1 MPTDDDYGRR
11 ERLLQHQHPIT
22 QYGPSS
28 SPVPGSNTGTSGIIG
43 PQIGPT
49 VSSDCYKQQ
58 QQQQT
63 ELRSGASVSTST
75 GQDRYQSEQQGQGN
89 EHVDYGGRERMV
101 VADRHDKSTEKSTV
115 DDFPKSCAET
125 RSIQSSCERF
135 GHYQGQERFGQSSL
149 QAHHQYATIRSST
162 SGQTLSQ
169 NVLSERYPRFN
180 ELSGLHGEQR
190 LSLAPSERFQQSANT
205 ELRFHHTSGELV
217 SAGNEYANTNILV
230 SGCATSPFSSETFP
244 SPPSPAPAN
253 DRFVPPPPLSPSP
266 SEKYA
271 STQSLAG
278 YPAADRIL
286 PPGSPSTRYGGGTA
300 PASPMPVK
308 ERFSSAERLLANQQQ
323 SAGSMHEPKEQ
334 QRYAGASD
342 RLLSGSSP
350 VLGSLQVSLQ
360 GDRGGVYASGKE
372 STASRYAAIS
382 ADRLLT
388 SSPIHAPVPE
398 RFASKSAD
406 RYHGDSPAHE
416 RYHRQ
421 EAAATGVHH
430 DRYTTISSSAE
441 RFLSS
446 SPNPEASHQRYTS
459 TERSLQVSSAGNDQ
473 RRLYADRGVETVC
486 QKYTDRTSG
495 SPAPTDFNRYSS
507 FQEVGASQAR
517 YVAASDRFND
527 TAIQRCGHS
536 RSNDRFCVSTDR
548 FLASSSPGHDGRL
561 ATNDTSRYAVSGSS
575 TERLLSTTSSSSSSS
590 TDTVARYHSS
600 YTSTTATQ
608 PSASNDRFTS
618 ISPTPEAVASS
629 LRSASAVAG
638 GAGSSTYQSTTKA
651 SVDKYL
657 QVSKSVQSYSSD
669 RYTVASAGDPFDR
682 LSQDRYDRFNNP
694 VSTADRFPSSTA
706 TPDRFHSAT
715 DRYSPARAADKYLS
729 LPKPKDRY
737 TGRITPI
744 SSCGTSV
751 AVTSAD
757 RTYGSSTATGSYVP
771 PTAHT
776 PVERYVPQPPPE
788 VLYPDRYVDRYV
800 PPSAHTPTDRYV
812 PTNDPG
818 DPYMRRDLGFHHHYR
833 LPPPAGYPYHQTHF
847 RLRGFAYASPGR
859 LGGSPGSSSSS
870 SSASNQRDGFS
881 MSPLLRPKVRASAAE
896 FPTTSTGVVGRHVCT
911 NPPSC
916 CNEVSGSGRS
926 CCQAIRRSLPPG
938 ALPSISTQSSWQPSP
953 GSGTTGTSTVSSSGP
968 DGDNGQSIGLYPVG
982 SAGPA
987 ATDPATTTPIT
998 TTATMPLVT
1007 SGIVAGTGTG
1017 PNITRSMSAP
1027 TAPRPVVQV
1036 TSTASTPG
1044 SQRPRLRRNMSRTEA
1059 IRNYIKRET
1068 AQFFGVDEES
1078 ETVERQRWLDR
1089 RRRMA
1094 SRKYGALVPEHRP
1107 PDPDIT
1113 RDVPDTTDVP
1123 EGVTLRRWQQP
1134 VRRKDSVARMTLS
1147 GLHYVVESL
1156 TRQRPRERSQTT
1168 TDSRSFPPSVIAY
1181 MSRAEAASSP
1191 ETGQDEE
1198 RSFFERPPPPPPP
1211 LPPPP
1216 SQQSQS
1222 HIEQGI
1228 EGLEKDE
1235 EDSGKI
1241 AELLDSAGDR
1251 DTSEELVRFAPQK
1264 DERTT
1269 VDGQQVR
1276 RPRHISRDHYISRSR
1291 YDTPVSEGTRVQP
1304 EEGVTLRRDL
1314 TGGTRISP
1322 STIDRIFDNSNRRQY
1337 GMGIVGRFFGR
1348 SFRKSVSQK
1357 PDVRKQLDDF
1367 EDHRPYFT
1375 YWITTVQVLILIISL
1390 ACYGFGPVGMDLSH
1404 RSGLILLCQKI
1415 SRPMETVLQVLV
1427 TSLSLQQVDYQEPA
1441 NFWFGPRAA
1450 DLIHLGAKFAPCMR
1464 RDIKILKEIDV
1475 WRERERDTACCI
1487 RNDDSG
1493 CVQSSKADCSVRG
1506 LRSTATNT
1514 ISTWKKWGPG
1524 DSGPGGR
1531 ISGSVCGLDPKFC
1544 DAPASIAPY
1553 EWPDDITKWPICRK
1567 TNPFNQ
1573 RFSRNGSQRGTG
1585 NFPVGRYKD
1594 KMAEHM
1600 VCEVIGHP
1608 CCIGIHGMCRITTK
1622 EYCDFVH
1629 GYFHEEASLC
1639 SQVECLH
1646 DVCGMIPFLH
1656 PEWPDQFYRLF
1667 TTTFLHAGILHLS
1680 ITLSVQYFLMR
1691 DLEKLTGSLRI
1702 ALIYFIGALAG
1713 NLASSIFIPYRAEV
1727 GPAGAHFALLATLI
1741 VEVLHCWPML
1751 KHPRR
1756 TLSKLIVILL
1766 GLLVLGILP
1775 WVDNYA
1781 HLFGFIFGFLAAYA
1795 LMPFISFGHYDRRRK
1810 IWLIWICLVLI
1821 VVLFTLLLA
1830 LFYNVPVY
1838 ECEVCKLFNCIP
1850 FTRDFCASQNINFKR
1865 EEPV

>member
-11 ERLLQHQHPIT
+11 ERLLLHQHPIS

-28 SPVPGSNTGTSGIIG
+28 SPVPGSTAGASGSVG
-43 PQIGPT
+43 SQI
-49 VSSDCYKQQ
+49 VSAAPSDCYKQQ
-58 QQQQT
+58 PQPSQQQPPAQQQQQT
-63 ELRSGASVSTST
+63 DQRTVSSAASSSAS
-75 GQDRYQSEQQGQGN
+75 QDRYQPESQTQSN
-89 EHVDYGGRERMV
+89 EHDYGVRDRII
-101 VADRHDKSTEKSTV
+101 DRHDKSTDKPSL

-125 RSIQSSCERF
+125 RSIQSSCDRF
-135 GHYQGQERFGQSSL
+135 AHYSGQDRFGQSSI
-149 QAHHQYATIRSST
+149 QAHHQYTTARSS
-162 SGQTLSQ
+162 SGQTLPQ
-169 NVLSERYPRFN
+169 TVLSDRYPRFG
-180 ELSGLHGEQR
+180 ELAGLHGEQR
-190 LSLAPSERFQQSANT
+190 LSLVPSERFQQAGNPV
-205 ELRFHHTSGELV
+205 GELV
-217 SAGNEYANTNILV
+217 SSGNEYANANILA
-230 SGCATSPFSSETFP
+230 SSCAASPFSSETFP

-253 DRFVPPPPLSPSP
+253 DLFVPPPPLSPSP

-271 STQSLAG
+271 SSQSLAG

-286 PPGSPSTRYGGGTA
+286 APGSPSARFGGGTA
-300 PASPMPVK
+300 PASPMPSAA
-308 ERFSSAERLLANQQQ
+308 ERFSSADRLLAGQQ
-323 SAGSMHEPKEQ
+323 SSSVHEPKEQ
-334 QRYAGASD
+334 QRYAAASD

-360 GDRGGVYASGKE
+360 SERNSVYTTGKD
-372 STASRYAAIS
+372 SRYSAIS
-382 ADRLLT
+382 TDRLLS

-398 RFASKSAD
+398 RFASKD
-406 RYHGDSPAHE
+406 RYLESPVYE

-421 EAAATGVHH
+421 EAAQSVHH
-430 DRYTTISSSAE
+430 DRYPTIPAE
-441 RFLSS
+441 KFLSS
-446 SPNPEASHQRYTS
+446 SPNPETGHQRYS
-459 TERSLQVSSAGNDQ
+459 ATERGLQVSGNSNEQ

-486 QKYTDRTSG
+486 QKYTDRPSG
-495 SPAPTDFNRYSS
+495 SPAPADFSRYAS
-507 FQEVGASQAR
+507 FQEVGGQSR
-517 YVAASDRFND
+517 YVSGADRFNES
-527 TAIQRCGHS
+527 AVQRCS
-536 RSNDRFCVSTDR
+536 QPRPSDRYCVSNDRF
-548 FLASSSPGHDGRL
+548 LAGSSPGHDGRL
-561 ATNDTSRYAVSGSS
+561 AANDTNRYSISGSS

-590 TDTVARYHSS
+590 TDTIARYHSS
-600 YTSTTATQ
+600 YANTTATQ
-608 PSASNDRFTS
+608 SAGNDRFTS
-618 ISPTPEAVASS
+618 ISPTPEPSTG
-629 LRSASAVAG
+629 LRSSVSA
-638 GAGSSTYQSTTKA
+638 AGSSTASSYQSTTKTGI
-651 SVDKYL
+651 DKYL

-669 RYTVASAGDPFDR
+669 RYTVASSSEQFDR
-682 LSQDRYDRFNNP
+682 LSGQDRYDRFSSA
-694 VSTADRFPSSTA
+694 VSSADRFVSSTA
-706 TPDRFHSAT
+706 TPDRFHGAA

-744 SSCGTSV
+744 SSCAAST
-751 AVTSAD
+751 VTSTD
-757 RTYGSSTATGSYVP
+757 RSYGGSTAAGSYVP

-788 VLYPDRYVDRYV
+788 VLYPDRYVERYV

-812 PTNDPG
+812 PANDPG

-833 LPPPAGYPYHQTHF
+833 LPPPAGYPYHQSHF

-859 LGGSPGSSSSS
+859 GLSGSPGSSSSS

-881 MSPLLRPKVRASAAE
+881 MSPLLRPKVRASAVE
-896 FPTTSTGVVGRHVCT
+896 FTSTSNSVVGRHVCT

-916 CNEVSGSGRS
+916 CNEVNGNTRS
-926 CCQAIRRSLPPG
+926 CCQAVRRSLPPG
-938 ALPSISTQSSWQPSP
+938 ALPSIPTQASWQPSP
-953 GSGTTGTSTVSSSGP
+953 GSGTTGTSTVSSSAP
-968 DGDNGQSIGLYPVG
+968 DVENGQSISLYPVG

-987 ATDPATTTPIT
+987 PTDPAAVTPIT
-998 TTATMPLVT
+998 TTAAMPLAT
-1007 SGIVAGTGTG
+1007 AGTVAGSGTG
-1017 PNITRSMSAP
+1017 PSITRSASAP
-1027 TAPRPVVQV
+1027 TAPRPLVQV
-1036 TSTASTPG
+1036 TSSASTPG

-1078 ETVERQRWLDR
+1078 ESAERQRWLDR

-1113 RDVPDTTDVP
+1113 RDVPDTTDLP

-1156 TRQRPRERSQTT
+1156 RRTRRERSQARPE
-1168 TDSRSFPPSVIAY
+1168 SRSFPPSVIGY
-1181 MSRAEAASSP
+1181 TSGAEPVTSP
-1191 ETGQDEE
+1191 ESGQDEE
-1198 RSFFERPPPPPPP
+1198 RSFFEKPPPPPSP
-1211 LPPPP
+1211 LPPP
-1216 SQQSQS
+1216 SAQQSQS
-1222 HIEQGI
+1222 QIEQGV
-1228 EGLEKDE
+1228 EGLVKDE
-1235 EDSGKI
+1235 EDGAKV
-1241 AELLDSAGDR
+1241 ADLLDSANDR
-1251 DTSEELVRFAPQK
+1251 ETSQELVWFATQK

-1269 VDGQQVR
+1269 IDEQVR
-1276 RPRHISRDHYISRSR
+1276 RPRHIPRDHYISRRTSWSRSR
-1291 YDTPVSEGTRVQP
+1291 YDTSLGEGTRGQQD
-1304 EEGVTLRRDL
+1304 EGVTLRRDL
-1314 TGGTRISP
+1314 TGATRISP
-1322 STIDRIFDNSNRRQY
+1322 NTIDRIFDNSNRRQY

-1357 PDVRKQLDDF
+1357 PDVRRQLDDF

-1404 RSGLILLCQKI
+1404 RSGL
-1415 SRPMETVLQVLV
+1415 VLV

-1493 CVQSSKADCSVRG
+1493 CVQSSKADCSK
-1506 LRSTATNT
+1506 T

-1573 RFSRNGSQRGTG
+1573 RFRNGSQRSNG
-1585 NFPVGRYKD
+1585 NFPVGKYKH

-1667 TTTFLHAGILHLS
+1667 TTIFLHAGILHLS
-1680 ITLSVQYFLMR
+1680 ITLLVQYFLMR

-1713 NLASSIFIPYRAEV
+1713 NLASAIFVPYRAEV

-1741 VEVLHCWPML
+1741 VEILHCWPML

-1756 TLSKLIVILL
+1756 ALSKLIVILM

-1810 IWLIWICLVLI
+1810 IWLIWICLILI
-1821 VVLFTLLLA
+1821 AVLFTLLLT

>member
-11 ERLLQHQHPIT
+11 ERLLLHQHPIS
-22 QYGPSS
+22 QFGPSS
-28 SPVPGSNTGTSGIIG
+28 SPVPGSNAGTSGSVG
-43 PQIGPT
+43 PQIGSNGT
-49 VSSDCYKQQ
+49 SDCYKQQ
-58 QQQQT
+58 QQQQQQQQQT
-63 ELRSGASVSTST
+63 DLRSANTSNAS
-75 GQDRYQSEQQGQGN
+75 GQDRYQSEQPNQGN
-89 EHVDYGGRERMV
+89 EHVDYGGRERMSGIE
-101 VADRHDKSTEKSTV
+101 RQDKSTDKPSIE
-115 DDFPKSCAET
+115 DFPKSCPDA
-125 RSIQSSCERF
+125 RSIQSGCERF
-135 GHYQGQERFGQSSL
+135 GHYQNQERYVQSSL
-149 QAHHQYATIRSST
+149 QTQHQFTPGRSSSS

-169 NVLSERYPRFN
+169 NVLGERFPRFN
-180 ELSGLHGEQR
+180 ELAGLHGEQR
-190 LSLAPSERFQQSANT
+190 LSLAPSERYQQANGSGN
-205 ELRFHHTSGELV
+205 ELRFHHPGNELV
-217 SAGNEYANTNILV
+217 SSTGNEYANSQILV

-278 YPAADRIL
+278 YSPADRIL
-286 PPGSPSTRYGGGTA
+286 PPSSPSARYGGGTA
-300 PASPMPVK
+300 PASPMPAK
-308 ERFSSAERLLANQQQ
+308 ERFSSAERLLANQQ
-323 SAGSMHEPKEQ
+323 SSSGVHESKDQ
-334 QRYAGASD
+334 QRYTGSND

-350 VLGSLQVSLQ
+350 VLGSLQ
-360 GDRGGVYASGKE
+360 GDRGNVYAANKD
-372 STASRYAAIS
+372 STGSRYSAIS
-382 ADRLLT
+382 TDRLL
-388 SSPIHAPVPE
+388 SASPVHAPVPE
-398 RFASKSAD
+398 RFAGKSTD
-406 RYHGDSPAHE
+406 RYIGDSPVHE

-421 EAAATGVHH
+421 ETASSVHH
-430 DRYTTISSSAE
+430 ERYTTMSSSND
-441 RFLSS
+441 RFIAS
-446 SPNPEASHQRYTS
+446 SPNPEGAHQRYSS
-459 TERSLQVSSAGNDQ
+459 TERSLQASSNATNEQ
-473 RRLYADRGVETVC
+473 RRLYTDRGVETVC
-486 QKYTDRTSG
+486 QKYTDRSNG
-495 SPAPTDFNRYSS
+495 SPVPTEFSRYSS
-507 FQEVGASQAR
+507 FQEVGAGPAGR
-517 YVAASDRFND
+517 YVSTGDRFNEL
-527 TAIQRCGHS
+527 AIQRCGQS
-536 RSNDRFCVSTDR
+536 RANDRFCVSTDR
-548 FLASSSPGHDGRL
+548 YLANSSPGHDGRL
-561 ATNDTSRYAVSGSS
+561 ANTSDSRYTVSASS
-575 TERLLSTTSSSSSSS
+575 TERLLSATSSSSSSS
-590 TDTVARYHSS
+590 SDTLARYHSS
-600 YTSTTATQ
+600 YTNTTAAAQSST
-608 PSASNDRFTS
+608 SNDRFTS
-618 ISPTPEAVASS
+618 ISPTPETANAA
-629 LRSASAVAG
+629 LRG
-638 GAGSSTYQSTTKA
+638 GTGTATGTGGSSYQPAAKT

-657 QVSKSVQSYSSD
+657 QVSKSIQSYGND
-669 RYTVASAGDPFDR
+669 RYNPVSNPGDQFDR
-682 LSQDRYDRFNNP
+682 LSQDRYDRFSNAVGN
-694 VSTADRFPSSTA
+694 SDRFTASNA
-706 TPDRFHSAT
+706 TPDRFHSAA
-715 DRYSPARAADKYLS
+715 DRYSPARTADKYLS

-737 TGRITPI
+737 TSRITPI
-744 SSCGTSV
+744 SSSCGTSV
-751 AVTSAD
+751 VATSTD
-757 RTYGSSTATGSYVP
+757 RTYGSSNATGSYVP

-833 LPPPAGYPYHQTHF
+833 LPPPAGYPYHQSHF

-881 MSPLLRPKVRASAAE
+881 MSPLLRPKVRASAVE
-896 FPTTSTGVVGRHVCT
+896 FSATSTGVVGRHVCT

-916 CNEVSGSGRS
+916 CSEATGGNGRS

-938 ALPSISTQSSWQPSP
+938 PLPSIPTQSSWQPSP

-968 DGDNGQSIGLYPVG
+968 DAENGQSIGLYPVG
-982 SAGPA
+982 SVGPTPTDPTTVPPNTTTTTIPLASACTVVGA
-987 ATDPATTTPIT
+987 ATG
-998 TTATMPLVT
+998 
-1007 SGIVAGTGTG
+1007 S
-1017 PNITRSMSAP
+1017 NITRSVSAP

-1036 TSTASTPG
+1036 TSSASAVG
-1044 SQRPRLRRNMSRTEA
+1044 SSQKPRLRRTMSRTEA
-1059 IRNYIKRET
+1059 IRNYIRRET

-1078 ETVERQRWLDR
+1078 EAIERQRWLDR

-1113 RDVPDTTDVP
+1113 RDVPDTTDIP

-1156 TRQRPRERSQTT
+1156 SRQRSREMSQTRPE
-1168 TDSRSFPPSVIAY
+1168 SRSFPPSVIPY
-1181 MSRAEAASSP
+1181 MTRTETASSP
-1191 ETGQDEE
+1191 ENNQEE
-1198 RSFFERPPPPPPP
+1198 EVSFFDRPPPPPPP
-1211 LPPPP
+1211 LPPPA

-1222 HIEQGI
+1222 QIDPSIGA
-1228 EGLEKDE
+1228 LVKDE
-1235 EDSGKI
+1235 EGSAKI
-1241 AELLDSAGDR
+1241 ADQLDSTAER
-1251 DTSEELVRFAPQK
+1251 ETSEELVRFAPQK
-1264 DERTT
+1264 AERTAI
-1269 VDGQQVR
+1269 DGQIR
-1276 RPRHISRDHYISRSR
+1276 RHRHIPRDHYISRKTSWSRSR
-1291 YDTPVSEGTRVQP
+1291 YDSPLAEGTRVQQD
-1304 EEGVTLRRDL
+1304 EGVSLRRDL

-1337 GMGIVGRFFGR
+1337 GMGIVGRFLG
-1348 SFRKSVSQK
+1348 SFRKSVSQN

-1367 EDHRPYFT
+1367 EDNRPYFT
-1375 YWITTVQVLILIISL
+1375 YWITTVQILILIISL

-1404 RSGLILLCQKI
+1404 RSGL
-1415 SRPMETVLQVLV
+1415 VLV

-1567 TNPFNQ
+1567 TNSFNQ
-1573 RFSRNGSQRGTG
+1573 RFSRNGSQRGNV

-1667 TTTFLHAGILHLS
+1667 TTTFLHAGILHLC
-1680 ITLSVQYFLMR
+1680 ITLLVQYFLMR
-1691 DLEKLTGSLRI
+1691 DLEKLTGSFRI

-1713 NLASSIFIPYRAEV
+1713 NLASAIFVPYRAEV

-1756 TLSKLIVILL
+1756 ALSKLIFTLFALL
-1766 GLLVLGILP
+1766 ILGILP

-1810 IWLIWICLVLI
+1810 IWLIWICLILI
-1821 VVLFTLLLA
+1821 VVLFALLLT